1 MRTVLL
7 IVPLIICL
15 VAGAL
20 IGESIFA
27 SQSSTI
33 DTVLEEARWAP
44 MNPITADMTV
54 NTKKSLNVLYVIGGT
69 IGLATMFVVIVK
81 LFG

>member
-1 MRTVLL
+1 MRTALL

-20 IGESIFA
+20 IGESLFV

-33 DTVLEEARWAP
+33 DTLLDEARWAP
-44 MNPITADMTV
+44 LNPITAAMAV
-54 NTKKSLNVLYVIGGT
+54 NTKKSLNIVYALGGSIGF
-69 IGLATMFVVIVK
+69 LAVFVVIVK